1 MTPATFMAQLATLA
15 VHLFGRAAR
24 HLTRRLGPTIQDRL
38 ASQHPDAG
46 QVDFTPE
53 PMKIGLKVP
62 TLD

>member
-1 MTPATFMAQLATLA
+1 MTPATFTTLLATRA
-15 VHLFGRAAR
+15 AHLFGRAAR
-24 HLTRRLGPTIQDRL
+24 HLTRRSGPTIRDRL
-38 ASQHPDAG
+38 ASQHPDAD